1 LARHDADADA
11 QPFAPVDL
19 EELIGQ
25 VVAIHLPLAEAKSI
39 RLEVHAMQSAFV
51 PGDAEALNTLVANL
65 IENAIKYSHSNGVVR
80 LTLQSRQS
88 EVSLHV
94 EDSGPGIPPDERE
107 RVFDRFY
114 RRVESTEGG
123 SGLGLAIA
131 RDIAARHRA
140 SISLDSSEALGGLDA
155 CVCFSAAG
163 R

>member
-1 LARHDADADA
+1 
-11 QPFAPVDL
+11 
-19 EELIGQ
+19 
-25 VVAIHLPLAEAKSI
+25 
-39 RLEVHAMQSAFV
+39 VHATQSAFV

-80 LTLQSRQS
+80 LTLRSRQN

-131 RDIAARHRA
+131 RDIAARHQA

-155 CVCFSAAG
+155 CVCFNQ
-163 R
+163 